1 MAPGGEIL
9 RYHQHFGE
17 NVLLYG
23 SHEWLP
29 YSKDEVRLKTV
40 NTNLSSPGTRE
51 CPGPGG
57 NAWKFS
63 KNPLT
68 FVRNYPKIVLPTL
81 FCPG

>member
-1 MAPGGEIL
+1 MAPGGEML

-40 NTNLSSPGTRE
+40 NNNLSSHWPVILLYHSLYR
-51 CPGPGG
+51 
-57 NAWKFS
+57 A
-63 KNPLT
+63 
-68 FVRNYPKIVLPTL
+68 VRKCQV
-81 FCPG
+81 